1 MQQALWLLGRL
12 TPLAVLD
19 ILLVTLIFY
28 GLLMLIRGTQADQL
42 VRGVLILLLAS
53 AAVGSVLELT
63 IFTWLLRNSLPALLI
78 AIPVIFQPELR
89 RALEQL
95 GRTGNIINYPLLRHP
110 STSSEKLAEEVAR
123 ACALLAERG
132 YGGLIVVER
141 STGLEEYAQTGS
153 RIDAA
158 VSAELL
164 QQIFYK
170 GSPLHDGAAII
181 RGDRII
187 AARCL
192 LPLTDLPDLDPEL
205 GTRHRA
211 ALGVTE
217 NTDAICVVVSEET
230 GAISLANHGHLVR
243 HLNDQKLV
251 LFLAALL
258 HAPSRPPI
266 GSGGPP
272 GEGDAGAGPANDDA
286 SGTEDALLAF
296 EQREG
301 SEQERSQTGVPVGS
315 EGNAGRPG
323 PAGERAKARA
333 DGQPDASGGA
343 SGKANGKAS
352 GKVLPGTGIWRTV
365 TQAVAQAVSHA
376 RQYPGRAGRPERPS

>member
-1 MQQALWLLGRL
+1 
-12 TPLAVLD
+12 VLD

-42 VRGVLILLLAS
+42 VRGVLILVLAS
-53 AAVGSVLELT
+53 AAIGSFLDLT
-63 IFTWLLRNSLPALLI
+63 VFNWLLQNTIPALLI

-95 GRTGNIINYPLLRHP
+95 GRSSHFPLPHAR
-110 STSSEKLAEEVAR
+110 TSNVQRMAEEVAQ

-132 YGGLIVVER
+132 YGGLIVIER

-153 RIDAA
+153 RIDAT

-170 GSPLHDGAAII
+170 GSPLHDGAVIV

-192 LPLTDLPDLDPEL
+192 LPLTELPDLDPEL

-211 ALGVTE
+211 AIGITE

-243 HLNDQKLV
+243 HLTSQKLA

-258 HAPSRPPI
+258 QSPSGSPEPGRDGDGGDGAVGGGGGAPATV
-266 GSGGPP
+266 GG
-272 GEGDAGAGPANDDA
+272 GRTNG
-286 SGTEDALLAF
+286 
-296 EQREG
+296 
-301 SEQERSQTGVPVGS
+301 PVG
-315 EGNAGRPG
+315 GQTAAPAPAVRPG
-323 PAGERAKARA
+323 V
-333 DGQPDASGGA
+333 S
-343 SGKANGKAS
+343 
-352 GKVLPGTGIWRTV
+352 VLRTLVHAWQQATGR
-365 TQAVAQAVSHA
+365 
-376 RQYPGRAGRPERPS
+376 GR

>member
-1 MQQALWLLGRL
+1 M
-12 TPLAVLD
+12 LD

-42 VRGVLILLLAS
+42 VRGVLIVILAS
-53 AAVGSVLELT
+53 AAIGSFLDLT
-63 IFTWLLRNSLPALLI
+63 IFNWLLQNTIPALLI

-95 GRTGNIINYPLLRHP
+95 GRTRLPIPHP
-110 STSSEKLAEEVAR
+110 RTSNVQRLAEEVGH

-132 YGGLIVVER
+132 YGGLIVIER
-141 STGLEEYAQTGS
+141 STGLEEYAQSGA
-153 RIDAA
+153 RIDAT

-170 GSPLHDGAAII
+170 GSPLHDGAVII

-192 LPLTDLPDLDPEL
+192 LPLTELPDLDPEL

-211 ALGVTE
+211 AIGITE

-243 HLNDQKLV
+243 HLTAQKLS

-258 HAPSRPPI
+258 QSPSGSNETGRDGGEGVGGEGP
-266 GSGGPP
+266 SGGGNGTPAVAI
-272 GEGDAGAGPANDDA
+272 GRTNGPAVA
-286 SGTEDALLAF
+286 GQTATPA
-296 EQREG
+296 
-301 SEQERSQTGVPVGS
+301 TGVRTNVGVLQTL
-315 EGNAGRPG
+315 AQVWQQATGR
-323 PAGERAKARA
+323 
-333 DGQPDASGGA
+333 
-343 SGKANGKAS
+343 
-352 GKVLPGTGIWRTV
+352 
-365 TQAVAQAVSHA
+365 
-376 RQYPGRAGRPERPS
+376 GR

>member
-1 MQQALWLLGRL
+1 
-12 TPLAVLD
+12 VLD

-42 VRGVLILLLAS
+42 VRGVLILVLAS
-53 AAVGSVLELT
+53 AAIGSFLDLT
-63 IFTWLLRNSLPALLI
+63 VFNWLLQNTIPALLI

-95 GRTGNIINYPLLRHP
+95 GRSSHFPLPHAR
-110 STSSEKLAEEVAR
+110 TSNVQRMAEEVAQ

-132 YGGLIVVER
+132 YGGLIVIER

-153 RIDAA
+153 RIDAT

-170 GSPLHDGAAII
+170 GSPLHDGAVII

-192 LPLTDLPDLDPEL
+192 LPLTELPDLDPEL

-211 ALGVTE
+211 AIGITE

-243 HLNDQKLV
+243 HLTSQKLA

-258 HAPSRPPI
+258 QSPSGAPEPGRD
-266 GSGGPP
+266 
-272 GEGDAGAGPANDDA
+272 GEGGAGEGGGGAGPPAIAGGRTNGQA
-286 SGTEDALLAF
+286 G
-296 EQREG
+296 G
-301 SEQERSQTGVPVGS
+301 QTAAPAPAVRPSVGV
-315 EGNAGRPG
+315 
-323 PAGERAKARA
+323 
-333 DGQPDASGGA
+333 
-343 SGKANGKAS
+343 
-352 GKVLPGTGIWRTV
+352 LRTL
-365 TQAVAQAVSHA
+365 AQAWQQA
-376 RQYPGRAGRPERPS
+376 TGRGR

>member
-1 MQQALWLLGRL
+1 
-12 TPLAVLD
+12 
-19 ILLVTLIFY
+19 VTLIFY

-42 VRGVLILLLAS
+42 VRGVLVLILAS
-53 AAVGSVLELT
+53 AAIGSFLDLT
-63 IFTWLLRNSLPALLI
+63 VFSWLLQATVPALLI

-95 GRTGNIINYPLLRHP
+95 GRSSNFPIPHRP
-110 STSSEKLAEEVAR
+110 TSNSQKLAEEVAR

-141 STGLEEYAQTGS
+141 NTGLEEYAQTGT
-153 RIDAA
+153 RLDAA

-192 LPLTDLPDLDPEL
+192 LPLTELPDLDPEL

-211 ALGVTE
+211 AIGITE
-217 NTDAICVVVSEET
+217 NTDAICVVISEET
-230 GAISLANHGHLVR
+230 GSISLANHGHLVR
-243 HLNDQKLV
+243 GLNESKLA

-258 HAPSRPPI
+258 QSPSGTMGGGRN
-266 GSGGPP
+266 GSGGGA
-272 GEGDAGAGPANDDA
+272 GEGAEEGGAA
-286 SGTEDALLAF
+286 SRAADG
-296 EQREG
+296 
-301 SEQERSQTGVPVGS
+301 TGVAPGAPVAPVAPVA
-315 EGNAGRPG
+315 AGT
-323 PAGERAKARA
+323 ARF
-333 DGQPDASGGA
+333 S
-343 SGKANGKAS
+343 
-352 GKVLPGTGIWRTV
+352 TGIWRLPGHLW
-365 TQAVAQAVSHA
+365 QQLAQAWQQA
-376 RQYPGRAGRPERPS
+376 LRFGR

>member
-1 MQQALWLLGRL
+1 
-12 TPLAVLD
+12 
-19 ILLVTLIFY
+19 LLVTCIFY

-42 VRGVLILLLAS
+42 VRGVLIVILVS
-53 AAVGSVLELT
+53 AAIGSFLDLT
-63 IFTWLLRNSLPALLI
+63 IFNWLLRNTIPALLI

-95 GRTGNIINYPLLRHP
+95 GRTSHFSRRHG
-110 STSSEKLAEEVAR
+110 SSSSNQKLAEEVAR

-181 RGDRII
+181 RADRII

-211 ALGVTE
+211 AIGVTE

-243 HLNDQKLV
+243 HLNEQKLA

-258 HAPSRPPI
+258 QSPI
-266 GSGGPP
+266 GGSGG
-272 GEGDAGAGPANDDA
+272 GDGD
-286 SGTEDALLAF
+286 
-296 EQREG
+296 
-301 SEQERSQTGVPVGS
+301 GV
-315 EGNAGRPG
+315 
-323 PAGERAKARA
+323 
-333 DGQPDASGGA
+333 DGSGGA
-343 SGKANGKAS
+343 DARSNGRQKGQA
-352 GKVLPGTGIWRTV
+352 LP
-365 TQAVAQAVSHA
+365 A
-376 RQYPGRAGRPERPS
+376 PGAAAGAPKTAIGAGRLRSMRNVRRRLGQVWQQTTRAGR